1 MTVYLLGA
9 GPGDPGL
16 LTLRGAE
23 VLAGADVVVYDRLSV
38 GAVLDMAPAAAER
51 VNVGK
56 MPGQPRMSQGEINQ
70 LLVEHGRT
78 GRQVVRLKGG
88 DPLVFARGG
97 EEARALAE
105 AGVGFEIIPGITSAF
120 AAPAYAGIP
129 VTLRHSSTSVT
140 VITGH
145 EAPGIA
151 ASEIGLSG
159 AGSSEIEVPD
169 AGLSKTSVHNAG
181 GGGDSSA
188 DDSGEKKTVRSAE
201 IENGSS
207 SGDDALAQRSVNWEA
222 TGEDA
227 AEFYRRDDALVQG
240 GVNWDAAA
248 QLGGT
253 LVILMGVVRWDAIAE
268 RLLAAGMSPDTPA
281 AAVCWGT
288 RPSQRTTRATLATLG
303 QHPLEAPSVIVV
315 GEVAAQ
321 ELEWFEKRPLF
332 GKRVVVTRPAA
343 QNASLCDML
352 ARAGAEPIPVPLI
365 EIVAAAEQSDAGLP
379 AEMEADDREAEAA
392 AEAATERADA
402 GLSTER
408 EADDREAEAAA
419 EAAAGQSDAG
429 LPAEMEADDREA
441 EAAAEAAAGQSDA
454 GPPSAAAEIRTSG
467 ASLKVAAERLG
478 DYDWVILTS
487 ANGAR
492 SLLSAINDARDFGKA
507 KVAAI
512 GPATAEVLKAANIR
526 PDLVPSSYIAEA
538 LLEELL
544 EEEMLGATASVAP
557 SEADGDNTAASANH
571 ETANETTAQID
582 DMHSKSPVSA
592 ANGETAD
599 GTTVQ
604 IDDIHSKG
612 MASAANGGTAMGGS
626 LRPRALIARAAV
638 ARDVLPEGLRA
649 AGWEVDVVEAYRT
662 EGLEVSDAARAEI
675 ASSDVIT
682 FASPS
687 AVEQFVKTDLAAEAA
702 KNKPPLPTSKQEQFV
717 KTGSAAEIAENKPPP
732 STGEQEQY
740 VKTGLAAEVASGDTA
755 ASIASISDELAAY
768 EEQSRPE
775 RPTSP
780 IVACIGPITA
790 DAARKLGLE
799 VTVEAAEHTAR
810 GLVEALEKHFANSG

>member
-16 LTLRGAE
+16 LALRGAE

-38 GAVLDMAPAAAER
+38 GAVLDMASAAAER
-51 VNVGK
+51 INVGK
-56 MPGQPRMSQGEINQ
+56 MPGQPRMSQEEINQ
-70 LLVEHGRT
+70 LLVEHGRA

-97 EEARALAE
+97 EEAKALAE
-105 AGVGFEIIPGITSAF
+105 AGVDFEIIPGITSAF

-145 EAPGIA
+145 EAP
-151 ASEIGLSG
+151 
-159 AGSSEIEVPD
+159 
-169 AGLSKTSVHNAG
+169 NAK
-181 GGGDSSA
+181 S
-188 DDSGEKKTVRSAE
+188 
-201 IENGSS
+201 
-207 SGDDALAQRSVNWEA
+207 SVNWEA
-222 TGEDA
+222 A
-227 AEFYRRDDALVQG
+227 AR
-240 GVNWDAAA
+240 
-248 QLGGT
+248 LGGT
-253 LVILMGVVRWDAIAE
+253 LVILMGVARWDAIAE

-288 RPSQRTTRATLATLG
+288 RPTQRTTRATLATLSE
-303 QHPLEAPSVIVV
+303 HPLEAPSVIVV

-343 QNASLCDML
+343 QNASLCDTL

-365 EIVAAAEQSDAGLP
+365 EIVAAAEI
-379 AEMEADDREAEAA
+379 
-392 AEAATERADA
+392 RA
-402 GLSTER
+402 
-408 EADDREAEAAA
+408 
-419 EAAAGQSDAG
+419 
-429 LPAEMEADDREA
+429 
-441 EAAAEAAAGQSDA
+441 
-454 GPPSAAAEIRTSG
+454 SG
-467 ASLKVAAERLG
+467 ASLEVVAERLG

-492 SLLSAINDARDFGKA
+492 ALLSAINDARDFGKA

-544 EEEMLGATASVAP
+544 AT
-557 SEADGDNTAASANH
+557 
-571 ETANETTAQID
+571 
-582 DMHSKSPVSA
+582 M
-592 ANGETAD
+592 GETPR
-599 GTTVQ
+599 T
-604 IDDIHSKG
+604 
-612 MASAANGGTAMGGS
+612 
-626 LRPRALIARAAV
+626 RALIARAAV

-649 AGWEVDVVEAYRT
+649 AGWAVDVVEAYRT

-687 AVEQFVKTDLAAEAA
+687 AVEQFA
-702 KNKPPLPTSKQEQFV
+702 
-717 KTGSAAEIAENKPPP
+717 KTGSAA
-732 STGEQEQY
+732 G
-740 VKTGLAAEVASGDTA
+740 VASGDTA
-755 ASIASISDELAAY
+755 ARTASISDKLAAY
-768 EEQSRPE
+768 EEQARPE
-775 RPTSP
+775 CPTAP

-790 DAARKLGLE
+790 AAARKLGLE

-810 GLVEALEKHFANSG
+810 GLVEALEKHFAK

>member
-38 GAVLDMAPAAAER
+38 GAILDMAPAAAER

-56 MPGQPRMSQGEINQ
+56 MPGQPRMSQEEINQ
-70 LLVEHGRT
+70 LLVEHGRA

-97 EEARALAE
+97 EEAKALAE
-105 AGVGFEIIPGITSAF
+105 AGVDFEIIPGITSAF

-169 AGLSKTSVHNAG
+169 AGLPKASVHNAG

-188 DDSGEKKTVRSAE
+188 DDSGEKESVRSAE

-240 GVNWDAAA
+240 GVNWEAAA

-253 LVILMGVVRWDAIAE
+253 LVILMGVARWDAIAE

-281 AAVCWGT
+281 TAVCWGT

-365 EIVAAAEQSDAGLP
+365 EIVAATEQSDAGLP
-379 AEMEADDREAEAA
+379 AEMEADDREAETA

-402 GLSTER
+402 G
-408 EADDREAEAAA
+408 
-419 EAAAGQSDAG
+419 
-429 LPAEMEADDREA
+429 
-441 EAAAEAAAGQSDA
+441 
-454 GPPSAAAEIRTSG
+454 PPSATAGIRTSG

-512 GPATAEVLKAANIR
+512 GPATAEVLKAANIL
-526 PDLVPSSYIAEA
+526 PDLVPSRYVAEA

-544 EEEMLGATASVAP
+544 GA
-557 SEADGDNTAASANH
+557 
-571 ETANETTAQID
+571 
-582 DMHSKSPVSA
+582 
-592 ANGETAD
+592 
-599 GTTVQ
+599 
-604 IDDIHSKG
+604 
-612 MASAANGGTAMGGS
+612 MASAANEETAKGES

-649 AGWEVDVVEAYRT
+649 AGWEVDVAEAYRT

-687 AVEQFVKTDLAAEAA
+687 AVEQFAKSGLTD
-702 KNKPPLPTSKQEQFV
+702 
-717 KTGSAAEIAENKPPP
+717 
-732 STGEQEQY
+732 
-740 VKTGLAAEVASGDTA
+740 
-755 ASIASISDELAAY
+755 
-768 EEQSRPE
+768 PE
-775 RPTSP
+775 KRLVPP

>member
-16 LTLRGAE
+16 LALRGAE

-51 VNVGK
+51 INVGK

-70 LLVEHGRT
+70 LLVEHGRA

-97 EEARALAE
+97 EEAKALAE
-105 AGVGFEIIPGITSAF
+105 AGVDFEIIPGITSAF

-145 EAPGIA
+145 EATGIA
-151 ASEIGLSG
+151 ASETGPPS
-159 AGSSEIEVPD
+159 AG
-169 AGLSKTSVHNAG
+169 
-181 GGGDSSA
+181 
-188 DDSGEKKTVRSAE
+188 
-201 IENGSS
+201 
-207 SGDDALAQRSVNWEA
+207 SGDDALA
-222 TGEDA
+222 
-227 AEFYRRDDALVQG
+227 QG

-253 LVILMGVVRWDAIAE
+253 LVILMGVARWDAIAE

-303 QHPLEAPSVIVV
+303 EHPLEAPSVIVV

-365 EIVAAAEQSDAGLP
+365 EIVAAAE
-379 AEMEADDREAEAA
+379 
-392 AEAATERADA
+392 
-402 GLSTER
+402 
-408 EADDREAEAAA
+408 
-419 EAAAGQSDAG
+419 
-429 LPAEMEADDREA
+429 
-441 EAAAEAAAGQSDA
+441 
-454 GPPSAAAEIRTSG
+454 IRTSG

-492 SLLSAINDARDFGKA
+492 ALLSAINDARDFGKA

-544 EEEMLGATASVAP
+544 GTVA
-557 SEADGDNTAASANH
+557 AAA
-571 ETANETTAQID
+571 
-582 DMHSKSPVSA
+582 K
-592 ANGETAD
+592 GETA
-599 GTTVQ
+599 
-604 IDDIHSKG
+604 
-612 MASAANGGTAMGGS
+612 MGEPP
-626 LRPRALIARAAV
+626 RTRALIARAAV

-662 EGLEVSDAARAEI
+662 EGLEVSAAARAEI

-687 AVEQFVKTDLAAEAA
+687 AVEQFA
-702 KNKPPLPTSKQEQFV
+702 
-717 KTGSAAEIAENKPPP
+717 KTGSAAEIA
-732 STGEQEQY
+732 
-740 VKTGLAAEVASGDTA
+740 SGDTA
-755 ASIASISDELAAY
+755 AGIASISDELAVY
-768 EEQSRPE
+768 EEQARPE
-775 RPTSP
+775 CPTAP

-790 DAARKLGLE
+790 AAARKLGLE

-810 GLVEALEKHFANSG
+810 GLVEALERHFAN

>member
-70 LLVEHGRT
+70 LLVEHGRA

-105 AGVGFEIIPGITSAF
+105 AGVDFEIIPGITSAF

-145 EAPGIA
+145 EASGIA
-151 ASEIGLSG
+151 ASEIEPPD

-169 AGLSKTSVHNAG
+169 AGLPKASVHNAG

-207 SGDDALAQRSVNWEA
+207 SGDDALAQRSINWEA

-240 GVNWDAAA
+240 GVNWEAAA

-253 LVILMGVVRWDAIAE
+253 LVILMGVARWDAIAE

-288 RPSQRTTRATLATLG
+288 RPSQRTTRATLVTLG
-303 QHPLEAPSVIVV
+303 EHPLEAPSVIVV

-365 EIVAAAEQSDAGLP
+365 EIVATAEWSDAGLP
-379 AEMEADDREAEAA
+379 AAMEADV
-392 AEAATERADA
+392 
-402 GLSTER
+402 
-408 EADDREAEAAA
+408 REAEAAA
-419 EAAAGQSDAG
+419 EAAAGQ
-429 LPAEMEADDREA
+429 P
-441 EAAAEAAAGQSDA
+441 DA
-454 GPPSAAAEIRTSG
+454 GPPSAAAEILTSG
-467 ASLKVAAERLG
+467 ASLKVVAERLG

-512 GPATAEVLKAANIR
+512 GPATAEVLKAANIL
-526 PDLVPSSYIAEA
+526 PDLVPSRYVAEA

-544 EEEMLGATASVAP
+544 GA
-557 SEADGDNTAASANH
+557 
-571 ETANETTAQID
+571 
-582 DMHSKSPVSA
+582 
-592 ANGETAD
+592 
-599 GTTVQ
+599 
-604 IDDIHSKG
+604 
-612 MASAANGGTAMGGS
+612 MASAANEETAKGES

-649 AGWEVDVVEAYRT
+649 AGWEVDVAEAYRT

-687 AVEQFVKTDLAAEAA
+687 AVEQFA
-702 KNKPPLPTSKQEQFV
+702 KS
-717 KTGSAAEIAENKPPP
+717 
-732 STGEQEQY
+732 
-740 VKTGLAAEVASGDTA
+740 GLAD
-755 ASIASISDELAAY
+755 
-768 EEQSRPE
+768 PE
-775 RPTSP
+775 KRLVPP

-799 VTVEAAEHTAR
+799 VTVEAAEHTVS

>member
-1 MTVYLLGA
+1 MLA
-9 GPGDPGL
+9 
-16 LTLRGAE
+16 LRGAE

-38 GAVLDMAPAAAER
+38 GAVLDMASAAAER
-51 VNVGK
+51 INVGK
-56 MPGQPRMSQGEINQ
+56 MPGQPRMSQEEINQ
-70 LLVEHGRT
+70 LLVEHGRA

-97 EEARALAE
+97 EEAAALAE
-105 AGVGFEIIPGITSAF
+105 AGVDFEIIPGITSAF

-145 EAPGIA
+145 EAPNA
-151 ASEIGLSG
+151 K
-159 AGSSEIEVPD
+159 SS
-169 AGLSKTSVHNAG
+169 
-181 GGGDSSA
+181 
-188 DDSGEKKTVRSAE
+188 
-201 IENGSS
+201 
-207 SGDDALAQRSVNWEA
+207 
-222 TGEDA
+222 
-227 AEFYRRDDALVQG
+227 
-240 GVNWDAAA
+240 VNWDAAA

-253 LVILMGVVRWDAIAE
+253 LVILMGVARWDAIAE

-288 RPSQRTTRATLATLG
+288 RPTQRTTRATLATLG
-303 QHPLEAPSVIVV
+303 EHPLEAPSVIVV

-365 EIVAAAEQSDAGLP
+365 EIVSAAEWADAGLA
-379 AEMEADDREAEAA
+379 AETEVDGREAEAA
-392 AEAATERADA
+392 PKAIARPTDA
-402 GLSTER
+402 GQPPF
-408 EADDREAEAAA
+408 AE
-419 EAAAGQSDAG
+419 
-429 LPAEMEADDREA
+429 
-441 EAAAEAAAGQSDA
+441 
-454 GPPSAAAEIRTSG
+454 AEIRTSG

-492 SLLSAINDARDFGKA
+492 ALLSAINDARDFGKA

-544 EEEMLGATASVAP
+544 GTVA
-557 SEADGDNTAASANH
+557 AAA
-571 ETANETTAQID
+571 
-582 DMHSKSPVSA
+582 K
-592 ANGETAD
+592 GETA
-599 GTTVQ
+599 
-604 IDDIHSKG
+604 
-612 MASAANGGTAMGGS
+612 MGETP
-626 LRPRALIARAAV
+626 RTRALIARAAV

-687 AVEQFVKTDLAAEAA
+687 AVEQFVKT
-702 KNKPPLPTSKQEQFV
+702 
-717 KTGSAAEIAENKPPP
+717 GSATEI
-732 STGEQEQY
+732 
-740 VKTGLAAEVASGDTA
+740 ASGDTSA
-755 ASIASISDELAAY
+755 DIASISGKLAAY
-768 EEQSRPE
+768 EEQARPE
-775 RPTSP
+775 CPTAP

-790 DAARKLGLE
+790 AAARKLGLE

-810 GLVEALEKHFANSG
+810 GLVEALERHFAN

>member
-1 MTVYLLGA
+1 M
-9 GPGDPGL
+9 

-56 MPGQPRMSQGEINQ
+56 MPGQPRMSQEEINQ
-70 LLVEHGRT
+70 LLVEHGRA

-97 EEARALAE
+97 EEAKALAE

-151 ASEIGLSG
+151 ASEIE
-159 AGSSEIEVPD
+159 APC
-169 AGLSKTSVHNAG
+169 AGLSKASVQNAG

-188 DDSGEKKTVRSAE
+188 DDSGEKESVRSAE

-207 SGDDALAQRSVNWEA
+207 SGDDALAQGSVNWETA
-222 TGEDA
+222 GEDA
-227 AEFYRRDDALVQG
+227 AEFYRRDDALVRG

-253 LVILMGVVRWDAIAE
+253 LVILMGVARWDAIAE

-303 QHPLEAPSVIVV
+303 EHPLEAPSVIVV

-365 EIVAAAEQSDAGLP
+365 EIVAAAGQSDAGLS
-379 AEMEADDREAEAA
+379 AETQADDREAETA
-392 AEAATERADA
+392 AEAATKRADA

-408 EADDREAEAAA
+408 
-419 EAAAGQSDAG
+419 
-429 LPAEMEADDREA
+429 EADDREA

-467 ASLKVAAERLG
+467 ASLKVVAERLG

-544 EEEMLGATASVAP
+544 EEEMLRDAASVAP
-557 SEADGDNTAASANH
+557 SGADGDNTAVSVNHETSAASANG
-571 ETANETTAQID
+571 ETSDETTAQIGD
-582 DMHSKSPVSA
+582 LHSKSPASL
-592 ANGETAD
+592 ANGEIAD
-599 GTTVQ
+599 KTTPQ
-604 IDDIHSKG
+604 IGNLHSKST
-612 MASAANGGTAMGGS
+612 ASAASGGTAMGAS

-662 EGLEVSDAARAEI
+662 EGLEVSDAARAKI

-687 AVEQFVKTDLAAEAA
+687 AVEQFVKTGSAAEIAPGDTAA
-702 KNKPPLPTSKQEQFV
+702 STASNKPPPPTSKQEQ
-717 KTGSAAEIAENKPPP
+717 A
-732 STGEQEQY
+732 

>member
-56 MPGQPRMSQGEINQ
+56 MPGQPRMSQEEINQ
-70 LLVEHGRT
+70 LLVEHGRA

-97 EEARALAE
+97 EEAKALAE

-151 ASEIGLSG
+151 ASEIEPPD

-188 DDSGEKKTVRSAE
+188 DDSGEKESVRSAE

-248 QLGGT
+248 HLGGT
-253 LVILMGVVRWDAIAE
+253 LVILMGVARWDAIAE

-303 QHPLEAPSVIVV
+303 EHPLEAPSVIVV

-365 EIVAAAEQSDAGLP
+365 EIVAAAE
-379 AEMEADDREAEAA
+379 
-392 AEAATERADA
+392 
-402 GLSTER
+402 
-408 EADDREAEAAA
+408 
-419 EAAAGQSDAG
+419 
-429 LPAEMEADDREA
+429 
-441 EAAAEAAAGQSDA
+441 
-454 GPPSAAAEIRTSG
+454 IRTSG

-512 GPATAEVLKAANIR
+512 GPATAEVLKAANIL
-526 PDLVPSSYIAEA
+526 PDLVPSRYVAEA

-544 EEEMLGATASVAP
+544 GA
-557 SEADGDNTAASANH
+557 
-571 ETANETTAQID
+571 
-582 DMHSKSPVSA
+582 
-592 ANGETAD
+592 
-599 GTTVQ
+599 
-604 IDDIHSKG
+604 
-612 MASAANGGTAMGGS
+612 MASAANEETAKGES

-649 AGWEVDVVEAYRT
+649 AGWEVDVAEAYRT

-687 AVEQFVKTDLAAEAA
+687 AVEQFAKSGLTD
-702 KNKPPLPTSKQEQFV
+702 
-717 KTGSAAEIAENKPPP
+717 
-732 STGEQEQY
+732 
-740 VKTGLAAEVASGDTA
+740 
-755 ASIASISDELAAY
+755 
-768 EEQSRPE
+768 PE
-775 RPTSP
+775 KRLVPP